1 MIFFE
6 FEKAFKIFKKYFF
19 WSLLLFCF
27 ACQELSKPKQKM
39 IKSQDIHSFA
49 NADKVLMRHLELDLQ
64 VNFEKKTLSGQATIH
79 FENLKDTKELV
90 LDTDKL
96 TIKQVWLDG
105 KEETNF
111 KLQKA
116 VPHLGQALHIPIK
129 PENKFVVILYET
141 SPEAAALQWLS
152 PEQTAGKKHPFLFS
166 QSQCILARSWFP
178 CQDSPGIRFS
188 YKATLRV
195 PKELLALMSAKNP
208 QKKSENGVYE
218 FEMSQKIPAY
228 LVALAVGDV
237 EFTPIDDRTGIY
249 AEPIILDTARK
260 EFEDLGKMVDI
271 AEKIYGKYEWERY
284 DLLVLP
290 PSFPFG
296 GMENPRLT
304 FATPTIIA
312 GDKSLTSLVAH
323 ELAHSWSGNLV
334 TNATW
339 NDFWLNEGF
348 TVYFERRIMEELY
361 NRDYAEMLAL
371 LGYQDLLA
379 DVEELGANNKDTKL
393 QLDLRQRNPDEG
405 VTEIAYEKGYFFLRL
420 IEENIGRKAF
430 DAFVKK
436 YFKTFAFEAMDTE
449 NFVEYLEKEVIKG
462 NNELRNKIRYQDWIF
477 GVGIP
482 ENCPKVRSV
491 LFEKVDEN
499 LKIWKQYKTP
509 DSLAT
514 QTWSSHEWLHFLR
527 HLPKE
532 MSLEDMKILDKAFDF
547 TNSGNAELQAAWFV
561 HCIHQKYEPAYLALE
576 KFLLNVGRRKF
587 LVPLY
592 TAMSKYPDMKKRA
605 ITIYEKAKTSYH
617 SLAASKVAEILEIS
631 SNK

>member
-1 MIFFE
+1 MPC
-6 FEKAFKIFKKYFF
+6 KILNYCTI
-19 WSLLLFCF
+19 LLLGAFF
-27 ACQELSKPKQKM
+27 SCQELSKPKQKM

-49 NADKVLMRHLELDLQ
+49 NSDKVVMTHLELDLK
-64 VNFEKKTLSGQATIH
+64 VDFEKKILSGQATIH
-79 FENLKDTKELV
+79 FDNLKHSKELV
-90 LDTDKL
+90 LDTDQL

-105 KEETNF
+105 KDEGTF

-116 VPHLGQALHIPIK
+116 VPYLGQALHIPIRE
-129 PENKFVVILYET
+129 ENKFVVIVYET
-141 SPEAAALQWLS
+141 SPESAALQWLS
-152 PEQTAGKKHPFLFS
+152 PEQTAGKKYPFLFS
-166 QSQCILARSWFP
+166 QSQCILARSWYP

-188 YKATLRV
+188 YKARLQV
-195 PKELLALMSAKNP
+195 PKDLMALMSAKNP
-208 QKKSENGVYE
+208 QQKSENGYYE
-218 FEMSQKIPAY
+218 FEMPQKIPAY

-237 EFTPIDDRTGIY
+237 EFTPIDARTGIY
-249 AEPIILDTARK
+249 AEPVWLDTARK

-379 DVEELGANNKDTKL
+379 DVNELGANSKDTKL

-420 IEENIGRKAF
+420 IEESIGRKAF
-430 DAFVKK
+430 DEFVKK

-449 NFVEYLEKEVIKG
+449 NFVEYLEKEVIRG
-462 NNELRNKIRYQDWIF
+462 NQALRNQIRYQDWIF
-477 GVGIP
+477 GTGIP
-482 ENCPKVRSV
+482 DNCPKVKSV

-499 LKIWKQYKTP
+499 LENWKKYKNP
-509 DSLAT
+509 DSL
-514 QTWSSHEWLHFLR
+514 QTASWSSHEWLHFLR
-527 HLPKE
+527 HLPNN
-532 MSLEDMKILDKAFDF
+532 MSLEEMKILDKAFNF
-547 TNSGNAELQAAWFV
+547 TKSGNAELKAAWLV
-561 HCIHQKYEPAYLALE
+561 HCIHKKYEPAYPALE
-576 KFLLNVGRRKF
+576 AFLMQVGRRKF

-592 TAMSKYPDMKKRA
+592 TAMSKSVDMKQKA
-605 ITIYEKAKTSYH
+605 IKIFEQAHSAYH
-617 SLAASKVAEILEIS
+617 SLATAKVAEILEL
-631 SNK
+631 NTTAKK

>member
-1 MIFFE
+1 MFCLKFSLKNV
-6 FEKAFKIFKKYFF
+6 FRYANF
-19 WSLLLFCF
+19 LLLIFSVS
-27 ACQELSKPKQKM
+27 CQELSKPKQKM

-49 NADKVLMRHLELDLQ
+49 NAEEVLMKHLELDLE
-64 VNFEKKTLSGQATIH
+64 VNFEKKILSGQASIH
-79 FENLKDTKELV
+79 FENLKNAKELI
-90 LDTDKL
+90 LDTDQL
-96 TIKQVWLDG
+96 TIKQIWLDG
-105 KEETNF
+105 TEETNF
-111 KLQKA
+111 KLKKA
-116 VPHLGQALHIPIK
+116 VPYLGQALHIPIK
-129 PENKFVVILYET
+129 PETKFVVILYET
-141 SPEAAALQWLS
+141 SPEAAALQWLA
-152 PEQTAGKKHPFLFS
+152 PEQTAGKKYPFLFS

-188 YKATLRV
+188 YKARLRV

-208 QKKSENGVYE
+208 QKKSENGIYE
-218 FEMSQKIPAY
+218 FAMPQKIPAY
-228 LVALAVGDV
+228 LVALAVGDL
-237 EFTPIDDRTGIY
+237 EFTPIDYRTGIY
-249 AEPIILDTARK
+249 AEPIMLDTSRK

-361 NRDYAEMLAL
+361 NHDYAEMLAL

-379 DVEELGANNKDTKL
+379 DVEELGANSKDTKL

-420 IEENIGRKAF
+420 IEETIGREAF
-430 DAFVKK
+430 DNFVKN

-449 NFVEYLEKEVIKG
+449 SFVEYLEKEVIRG
-462 NNELRNKIRYQDWIF
+462 NDDLRNKIRYKEWIY
-477 GVGIP
+477 GIGIP
-482 ENCPKVRSV
+482 DNCPKVKSV
-491 LFEKVDEN
+491 LFEKVDAN
-499 LKIWKQYKTP
+499 LQIWQKYKAP
-509 DSLAT
+509 DSLNTAE
-514 QTWSSHEWLHFLR
+514 WSSHEWLHFLR
-527 HLPKE
+527 HLPAD
-532 MSLEDMKILDKAFDF
+532 MSLEDMKILDEAFHF
-547 TNSGNAELQAAWFV
+547 TNSGNSELQAAWYV
-561 HCIHQKYEPAYLALE
+561 HCIHKKYEPAYEALE
-576 KFLLNVGRRKF
+576 NFLMNVGRRKF

-592 TAMSKYPDMKKRA
+592 TAMSKYPDTRKKAVA
-605 ITIYEKAKTSYH
+605 IFEKARVSYH
-617 SLAASKVAEILEIS
+617 SLAAQKVAEILEVLP
-631 SNK
+631 KE

>member
-1 MIFFE
+1 MLCLKFSLKNVFRYTN
-6 FEKAFKIFKKYFF
+6 F
-19 WSLLLFCF
+19 LLLVFF
-27 ACQELSKPKQKM
+27 VSCQELSKPQKKM
-39 IKSQDIHSFA
+39 ITKQDFHSFA
-49 NADKVLMRHLELDLQ
+49 NTQETLMNHLELDLQ
-64 VNFEKKTLSGQATIH
+64 VDFEKKILSGQATIH
-79 FENLKDTKELV
+79 FENLKNSKELI
-90 LDTDKL
+90 LDTDRL

-105 KEETNF
+105 IEETNF
-111 KLQKA
+111 KLKKP
-116 VPHLGQALHIPIK
+116 VPYLGQALHIPIK
-129 PENKFVVILYET
+129 PETRFVVIFYET
-141 SPEAAALQWLS
+141 SPEAAALQWLA
-152 PEQTAGKKHPFLFS
+152 PEQTAGKKFPFLFS

-178 CQDSPGIRFS
+178 CQDSPGVRFS
-188 YKATLRV
+188 YKARLRV

-208 QKKSENGVYE
+208 QKKSENGIYE
-218 FEMSQKIPAY
+218 FEMPQKIPAY
-228 LVALAVGDV
+228 LVAIAVGDI
-237 EFTPIDDRTGIY
+237 EFAPIDERTGIY
-249 AEPIILDTARK
+249 AEPIMLDTARK
-260 EFEDLGKMVDI
+260 EFEDLGKMVNI

-393 QLDLRQRNPDEG
+393 LLDLRQRNPDDA

-420 IEENIGRKAF
+420 IEETIGREAF
-430 DAFVKK
+430 DNFVKK

-449 NFVEYLEKEVIKG
+449 SFVEYLEKEVIRG
-462 NNELRNKIRYQDWIF
+462 NDDLRNKIRYKEWIY

-482 ENCPKVRSV
+482 DNCPKVKSV

-499 LKIWKQYKTP
+499 LQLWQKYKNP
-509 DSLAT
+509 DSLLT
-514 QTWSSHEWLHFLR
+514 KNWSSHEWLHFIR
-527 HLPKE
+527 HLPAD
-532 MSLEDMKILDKAFDF
+532 MSLEDMKILDKAFNF
-547 TNSGNAELQAAWFV
+547 TNSGNSELQAAWYV
-561 HCIHQKYEPAYLALE
+561 HCIHKKYEPAYEALE
-576 KFLLNVGRRKF
+576 NFLMNVGRRKF

-592 TAMSKYPDMKKRA
+592 TAMSKYPDTKKKAVA
-605 ITIYEKAKTSYH
+605 IFEKARVSYH
-617 SLAASKVAEILEIS
+617 SLAAQKVAEILEVLP
-631 SNK
+631 KE